1 LTYLL
6 THYLDIVKNN
16 KMRIFT
22 GGTFDLFHNGHLNI
36 LRQAK
41 SLGGYL
47 IVGVSTDELIRTYK
61 EEPIMSLKNRMEIIR
76 HIDFV
81 DEVVPQHKLFDID
94 QFNDLKADLFVV
106 GDDWSNNK
114 ENKEIQWLKERNKVK
129 FFPYTK
135 GLSSTIIKK
144 KIIKNAQSTIYTFL
158 QK

>member
-1 LTYLL
+1 M
-6 THYLDIVKNN
+6 HYLDIMKNN
-16 KMRIFT
+16 KVRIFT

-61 EEPIMSLKNRMEIIR
+61 EEPIMTFENRMEIIS

-81 DEVVPQHKLFDID
+81 DEVVPQYKLFDID
-94 QFNDLKADLFVV
+94 QFNALKADFFVV
-106 GDDWSNNK
+106 GDDWSDNQ
-114 ENKEIQWLKERNKVK
+114 ENKEILWLKERNMIK

-144 KIIKNAQSTIYTFL
+144 KIINNARSTVYTDL

>member
-1 LTYLL
+1 M
-6 THYLDIVKNN
+6 KNN
-16 KMRIFT
+16 KIRIFT

-47 IVGVSTDELIRTYK
+47 IVGVSTDELIRAYK
-61 EEPIMSLKNRMEIIR
+61 EEPIMTLENRMEIIS

-94 QFNDLKADLFVV
+94 QFNDLKADFFVV
-106 GDDWSNNK
+106 GDDWSGNK
-114 ENKEIQWLKERNKVK
+114 ENKEIQWLKERNKIK

-144 KIIKNAQSTIYTFL
+144 KIIENARSTIYTDL
-158 QK
+158 QN

>member
-1 LTYLL
+1 M
-6 THYLDIVKNN
+6 HYLDIMKNN
-16 KMRIFT
+16 QIRVFT

-47 IVGVSTDELIRTYK
+47 IVGVSTDELIKTYK
-61 EEPIMSLKNRMEIIR
+61 EEPIMSLENRMEIIS

-94 QFNDLKADLFVV
+94 QFNDVKADFFVV
-106 GDDWSNNK
+106 GDDWRNNQ
-114 ENKEIQWLKERNKVK
+114 ENKEIQWLKENNKIK

-144 KIIKNAQSTIYTFL
+144 KIIKNAQSTIYTTL